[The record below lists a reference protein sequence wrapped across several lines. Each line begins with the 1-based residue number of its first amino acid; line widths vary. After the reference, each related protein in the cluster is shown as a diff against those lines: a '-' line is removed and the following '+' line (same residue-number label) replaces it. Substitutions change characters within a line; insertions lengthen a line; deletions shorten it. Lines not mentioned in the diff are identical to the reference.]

1 MPPPFEYQNPT
12 LQFEQ
17 FLVSARD
24 HAGLPTTN
32 MAWNMVVGVLH
43 AFRSRLSLA
52 DGIRFARVLP
62 PMVRALFVED
72 WDPNQPQKDFG
83 DSSEWLADV
92 RSVRHE
98 HNFSPDNAVVAV
110 ARALREQ
117 VHPPIWERI
126 MESMPE
132 GARSY
137 WSVG

>member
-12 LQFEQ
+12 LQFER

-43 AFRSRLSLA
+43 AFRARLSLQ
-52 DGIRFARVLP
+52 DGIRFAQVLP

-72 WDPNQPQKDFG
+72 WNPELPPKEFG
-83 DSSEWLADV
+83 AAPDWLNDV
-92 RSVRHE
+92 RAVRHE

-117 VHPPIWERI
+117 VHPPVWERI
-126 MESMPE
+126 LDSMPE
-132 GARSY
+132 GSLSY
-137 WSVG
+137 WAVD

>member
-1 MPPPFEYQNPT
+1 
-12 LQFEQ
+12 
-17 FLVSARD
+17 
-24 HAGLPTTN
+24 

-72 WDPNQPQKDFG
+72 WDPDQPPKDFG
-83 DSSEWLADV
+83 DASAWLADV

-98 HNFSPDNAVVAV
+98 HNFSPDNAVIAV
-110 ARALREQ
+110 ARALQEQ

-126 MESMPE
+126 LESMPE

>member
-12 LQFEQ
+12 LQFER

-43 AFRSRLSLA
+43 AFRARLSLQ
-52 DGIRFARVLP
+52 DGIRFAQALP

-72 WDPNQPQKDFG
+72 WDPAVPPKDFG
-83 DSSEWLADV
+83 TAAQWLIDA
-92 RSVRHE
+92 RAVRHE
-98 HNFSPDNAVVAV
+98 HNFSPDNAVIAV

-117 VHPPIWERI
+117 VHPPVWERI
-126 MESMPE
+126 LDSMPH
-132 GARSY
+132 GARDF
-137 WSVG
+137 WSIN